1 MDTKCFK
8 ISFAGEGGLDHGG
21 LFRDALV
28 NVAQELESPV
38 LPILMKT
45 PNNKNDFGNN
55 RECYMVSSNARS
67 PTHLKMLKYLGALL
81 GYNIMTKSP
90 LPINMVPFFWKQ
102 LAGQET
108 MSLEDLDSIDS
119 YSAQMLVNMKQYG
132 GILSANDFAASI
144 DQNFTTVLSNGSEV
158 SLCPGGETKKVTHAN
173 MDEFINLVLIARSN
187 ENSD

>member
-1 MDTKCFK
+1 MDW
-8 ISFAGEGGLDHGG
+8 GG

-28 NVAQELESPV
+28 NVAEELESPV

-67 PTHLKMLKYLGALL
+67 PTHLKMFKYLGALL
-81 GYNIMTKSP
+81 AYNIMTKSP
-90 LPINMVPFFWKQ
+90 IPIHMVPFFWKQ
-102 LAGQET
+102 LAGHDT

-132 GILSANDFAASI
+132 SMLSADDFAASI

-158 SLCPGGETKKVTHAN
+158 SLCPGGETKKVTQAN
-173 MDEFINLVLIARSN
+173 MEEFINLVLVARSN
-187 ENSD
+187 ENSV